1 MMHAGGARKV
11 CHVLRI
17 LIPGTAGRTCSKR
30 AVGIVKPIH
39 FIAQLDDQIERQD
52 AVIVFEAFGVGTHV
66 T

>member
-1 MMHAGGARKV
+1 MIQGGDARKV

-17 LIPGTAGRTCSKR
+17 LTSGTAGRTCSKR

-52 AVIVFEAFGVGTHV
+52 VVIVFDAFGSARR
-66 T
+66 